1 MAEFP
6 KIQRAIPKK
15 RYQLGEF
22 GVTVLGEIESPDI
35 RTYQYIMA
43 FVPEG
48 KDQPVLYVCSERTP
62 PKDRHDGT
70 HQLRVI
76 NQAMSEVMDISDQW
90 RELDIFCSEGLKIG
104 NQILGLADE
113 QAVPLM

>member
-1 MAEFP
+1 MSEFP

-15 RYQLGEF
+15 RYQMGEF
-22 GVTVLGEIESPDI
+22 GVTVLGEVESSDI
-35 RTYQYIMA
+35 AAYHYIMA

-48 KDQPVLYVCSERTP
+48 QGEPVLYICSEKTL
-62 PKDRHDGT
+62 PKNRHEGT

-76 NQAMSEVMDISDQW
+76 NQAMSEVMDINDQW
-90 RELDIFCSEGLKIG
+90 RDLDAFSAEALKIG
-104 NQILGLADE
+104 AQVLGLADE